1 MTSSLN
7 ASLPSRVGQF
17 VYICLSQAVRFSMLD
32 GSQAGRGDY
41 FSGVASGSVRP
52 STDTPSH
59 LLSNRNHNDFSPH
72 FLAAAAAASA
82 QAEAARAA
90 GRLPSSSSSSSTLQP
105 SSSISP
111 AAPLPYLDQRT
122 PFPVALGSRV
132 VKSKQ
137 SQVSDRKGKAREGA
151 EELGRVRCCE
161 YRKGRYESLS
171 LIDIIHRL
179 GGPFYSH

>member
-1 MTSSLN
+1 
-7 ASLPSRVGQF
+7 
-17 VYICLSQAVRFSMLD
+17 MLD

-59 LLSNRNHNDFSPH
+59 LLSNKDNNDFSPH

-82 QAEAARAA
+82 QAEAAREA
-90 GRLPSSSSSSSTLQP
+90 GRLPMSSSSSTLKP

-111 AAPLPYLDQRT
+111 AAPLPYLEQRT

-137 SQVSDRKGKAREGA
+137 SQVSDHKGKAREGA

-161 YRKGRYESLS
+161 YR
-171 LIDIIHRL
+171 
-179 GGPFYSH
+179 